1 MSDCIVDE
9 LMHQQNED
17 EFFRMAGRMI
27 AEADMADFR
36 KLQDEVSEPPPELL
50 ARFHEQNRELILRSC
65 KKKAHHVVFHRL
77 MQAAAAAMICV
88 GVTSTAMYITVDAAR
103 NSINNFFLEQ
113 FEDHAAVK
121 PDDGSKNS
129 GCTVPKDWN
138 GPVTPGWI
146 PERYTDVI
154 ASTSESIYGLFYSS
168 TQENDILLIHIAPG
182 KFGLNLDTED
192 MEYCSEI
199 SVQGV
204 SGKIYSK
211 SSENQYALFFVKN
224 AISIFIR
231 GSVSVNELTQ
241 IANQIIF

>member
-1 MSDCIVDE
+1 MSDHMLDE
-9 LMHQQNED
+9 LLRQQNED

-36 KLQDEVSEPPPELL
+36 KAQDEVPAPPPELL

-65 KKKAHHVVFHRL
+65 KKKTHHVIFHRL
-77 MQAAAAAMICV
+77 VQAAAAVMICV
-88 GVTSTAMYITVDAAR
+88 GVASTTLYITVDAAR

-138 GPVTPGWI
+138 GPVIPGWI

-154 ASTSESIYGLFYSS
+154 STTDGSIFGLFYSS
-168 TQENDILLIHIAPG
+168 NQENNSLMIYISNGKSDLNIDI
-182 KFGLNLDTED
+182 ED
-192 MEYCSEI
+192 MSDFSEI
-199 SVQGV
+199 IVQGV
-204 SGKIYSK
+204 PAKVYVKPRESQNAIV
-211 SSENQYALFFVKN
+211 FVKN
-224 AISIFIR
+224 DISILIR
-231 GSVSVNELTQ
+231 GNATVDEL
-241 IANQIIF
+241 IKISENFIF